1 MLIWHKKDFLLVCYF
16 TNNGFDD
23 ESESWIARKMV
34 IDYSRQLFEVVDC
47 EIGEEENG
55 KKFFINEKEVCFNIS
70 HTKGCIVIAM
80 RKGGQIGIDVECVRK
95 KSDKVIERY
104 FSMDE
109 KEQIQNADNVELAE
123 TVIWTK
129 KEAYAKCTGEGLNRS
144 TLSINTM
151 GNRFVLSNKEVDDS
165 QGYTYY
171 KYETILVKQ
180 FVITVC
186 YVM

>member
-70 HTKGCIVIAM
+70 HVN
-80 RKGGQIGIDVECVRK
+80 GG
-95 KSDKVIERY
+95 
-104 FSMDE
+104 
-109 KEQIQNADNVELAE
+109 
-123 TVIWTK
+123 
-129 KEAYAKCTGEGLNRS
+129 
-144 TLSINTM
+144 
-151 GNRFVLSNKEVDDS
+151 
-165 QGYTYY
+165 
-171 KYETILVKQ
+171 
-180 FVITVC
+180 
-186 YVM
+186 